1 MIKTVFKDSP
11 YLKPC
16 PFCGH
21 VPESGQY
28 GFDLFIVR
36 CPECNCVQ
44 QISSSE
50 EKAVQAWNKRFSPG
64 NWVYKDTDHD

>member
-1 MIKTVFKDSP
+1 MIKTVFKDNP

-21 VPESGQY
+21 VPVSGQY

-50 EKAVQAWNKRFSPG
+50 EKAVQAWNKRFSLEEC
-64 NWVYKDTDHD
+64 VYRENGHE

>member
-1 MIKTVFKDSP
+1 MIETVFKENP

-21 VPESGQY
+21 VPVSGQY

-44 QISSSE
+44 QVASSDD
-50 EKAVQAWNKRFSPG
+50 KATQAWNKRFLLQDC
-64 NWVYKDTDHD
+64 VDKD